1 MMQGTMSES
10 SQFLI
15 RHGAPFLFAA
25 IFVEQIGVPL
35 PALPWLLIAGAL
47 SATGNFN
54 PLLGI
59 FITVLACLPA
69 DAIWFVLGRRRGNQ
83 VLRLLCRISLE
94 PDSCVRRTQNIF
106 FRHGMRGVIAAKFL
120 PGFGT
125 MIPPLA
131 GMSGV
136 SAPRFLMMDA
146 IGSFLYGAVYI
157 SLGFLFRTQIDDVI
171 GALSRIGG
179 NTVILLVG
187 LAAAYIGFK
196 FWRRQRLL
204 RKLRMS
210 RITVAELRQKQEAGE
225 ELFILDL
232 RSRLELEQDPE
243 GIQDSVHFEVAE
255 LETRLHEIPRDRDI
269 IVYCSCP
276 NEVASARVALSLHRK
291 GITRVRPLLGGID
304 EWRKFDHPLTK
315 VL

>member
-1 MMQGTMSES
+1 MSES

-15 RHGAPFLFAA
+15 KHGAPFLFAA

-47 SATGNFN
+47 SAAGKFN

-59 FITVLACLPA
+59 CLTVLACLPA
-69 DAIWFVLGRRRGNQ
+69 DAVWFVLGRRRGHQ
-83 VLRLLCRISLE
+83 VLHLLCRISLE

-136 SAPRFLMMDA
+136 SAPRILMMDA
-146 IGSFLYGAVYI
+146 LGTLLYGTVFI
-157 SLGFLFRTQIDDVI
+157 GLGFVFGTQIDQVI
-171 GALSRIGG
+171 AGLSRISG
-179 NTVILLVG
+179 NAIVVFVV

-196 FWRRQRLL
+196 FWRRQKLL
-204 RKLRMS
+204 RELRMS
-210 RITVAELRQKQEAGE
+210 RITVAELRQKQAAGE
-225 ELFILDL
+225 ALFILDL
-232 RSRLELEQDPE
+232 RSRLEVEQDPVS
-243 GIQDSVHFEVAE
+243 IQGSVHFEVTE

-269 IVYCSCP
+269 ILYCSCP
-276 NEVASARVALSLHRK
+276 NEVSSARVALSLHRK

-304 EWRKFDHPLTK
+304 EWRKFDHAPTN
-315 VL
+315 VS